1 MQLIHEQNDLVHLHT
16 SVKSCRHFMVCFI
29 SILATAILIALAGI
43 QHCNAVF
50 VEVRDH
56 FDPAVISKN
65 ATAILFHIIS
75 IPIIPSDLNF
85 THLTELTNLTFL
97 KTGTTSIEP
106 GAFSNGL
113 SNLTV
118 LRLQENGMTKLQ
130 SEVFRGLDS
139 LQLIDLTGNE
149 FNESVLDPEIWID
162 INDTL
167 SELVLEENSFTHLS
181 PYMFTAFKSLKVL
194 DLFYNNISIVEP
206 GTFNGLDSLEI
217 LDLGLNYI
225 TTLDPGAFQGLGSL
239 TELQIG
245 GNIITVLHTGVFIG
259 LTSLEVLSLDFNPVE
274 MFLTKAFQGLQSLS
288 LLSLI
293 DCGDLETL
301 QWSAFDPLD
310 VYTRGIFD
318 RLTKNSSKIYEN
330 ILFWGKLR
338 LDIFTPEMIC

>member
-1 MQLIHEQNDLVHLHT
+1 MQNGPDHLHT
-16 SVKSCRHFMVCFI
+16 SAKSSRHFKICFV
-29 SILATAILIALAGI
+29 SIVATAILITLAGI

-56 FDPAVISKN
+56 FDPSVIPEN
-65 ATAILFHIIS
+65 ATTILFHIIS
-75 IPIIPSDLNF
+75 IPIIAFGANF

-97 KTGTTSIEP
+97 ETGTTTIEP

-113 SNLTV
+113 FNLTF
-118 LRLQENGMTKLQ
+118 LRLQENGMIGLQ
-130 SEVFRGLDS
+130 PGVFRGLDS
-139 LQLIDLTGNE
+139 LQLIDLKGNE
-149 FNESVLDPEIWID
+149 FNESVLDPGIWID
-162 INDTL
+162 INDSL

-181 PYMFTAFKSLKVL
+181 PDMFTTFKNLKVL
-194 DLFYNNISIVEP
+194 NLFYNNISIVEP

-225 TTLDPGAFQGLGSL
+225 TTLDPGVFQGLGSL

-245 GNIITVLHTGVFIG
+245 GNIITVLQTGVFIG

-274 MFLTKAFQGLQSLS
+274 MFQTKAFQGLQSLS
-288 LLSLI
+288 ILSLI

-318 RLTKNSSKIYEN
+318 MLTKIYNKIYE
-330 ILFWGKLR
+330 I
-338 LDIFTPEMIC
+338 I